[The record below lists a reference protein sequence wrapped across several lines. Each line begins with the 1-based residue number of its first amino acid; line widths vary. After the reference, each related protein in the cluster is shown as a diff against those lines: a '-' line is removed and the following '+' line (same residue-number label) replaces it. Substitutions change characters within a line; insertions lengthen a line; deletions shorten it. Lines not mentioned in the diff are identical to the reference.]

1 MCPGVASTAAQLR
14 VDCHALPAS
23 GKGDGILLTVWL
35 SDDERRLP
43 LHLDA
48 VADGMRVL
56 ADLIEHD
63 P

>member
-1 MCPGVASTAAQLR
+1 
-14 VDCHALPAS
+14 
-23 GKGDGILLTVWL
+23 L